1 MGCGGRG
8 LPEWARA
15 GVAPRPIT
23 IAATALMTMLRLMF
37 PPALS
42 QKLQSSMTISRCA
55 SMFT

>member
-1 MGCGGRG
+1 
-8 LPEWARA
+8 
-15 GVAPRPIT
+15 VAPRPIT